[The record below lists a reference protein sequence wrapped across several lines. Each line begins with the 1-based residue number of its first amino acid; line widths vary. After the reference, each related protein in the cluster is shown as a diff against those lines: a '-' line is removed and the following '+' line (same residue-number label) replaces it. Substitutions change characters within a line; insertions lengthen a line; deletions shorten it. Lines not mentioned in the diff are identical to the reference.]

1 MAHMAELQTC
11 ITTTSY
17 SGCISEPSPFSLF
30 FSNLDLTLSLSLSLS
45 ASLAG
50 ASSSVDQNPRLN
62 ACGIVFVHKGV

>member
-17 SGCISEPSPFSLF
+17 GGCISEPSPFSLF
-30 FSNLDLTLSLSLSLS
+30 FSNLDLTLSLSLS
-45 ASLAG
+45 ASMAG

-62 ACGIVFVHKGV
+62 ARGIVFVHKGI